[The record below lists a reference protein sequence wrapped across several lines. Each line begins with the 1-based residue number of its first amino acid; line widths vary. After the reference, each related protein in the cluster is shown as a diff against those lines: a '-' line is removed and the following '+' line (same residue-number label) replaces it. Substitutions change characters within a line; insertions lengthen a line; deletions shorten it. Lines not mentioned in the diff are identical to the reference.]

1 MNFETTL
8 IYIYKGNPNATYIK
22 SSNGQWSICNESTT
36 GYIALNDPDGKRKAI
51 LDNDA
56 VVATKYRYPGKD
68 SIYLKNSNGEWF
80 ISNSNTNGFIKINDP
95 SGDRTKTINA
105 GAIEISQANIQT
117 NQSNNEKPNSVPQT
131 SQETGTKLNL
141 ENLIEMALSDNEL
154 TEKEIEVLKRKAV
167 ASGYDE
173 DEFEIM
179 LDAKL
184 HKFKQA
190 NITTESIIKSMPKET
205 IHDLFEIIS
214 IIENEKDP
222 EFKVEKTEYKELKD
236 VNSFFSNIATS
247 FENDSKTVDAYR
259 KLDDW
264 KNKQYRLII
273 NYIKKFP
280 ISEDKHNLLE
290 FLTFAVPLS
299 IKGAKRPSLGI
310 IGKLYPQAIL
320 EVAMDKYEDDLGE
333 SEIINADSINSEND
347 FRVLLRHNWKLK
359 SELII
364 KKARVLFSEDK
375 EKRKEIENFAE
386 QLGIKTERG
395 GLFGFFS

>member
-8 IYIYKGNPNATYIK
+8 IYIFKGNPNATYIK

-51 LDNDA
+51 LDNNA
-56 VVATKYRYPGKD
+56 VVATKYRYPSKD

-80 ISNSNTNGFIKINDP
+80 ISDSNTNGFIKINDP
-95 SGDRTKTINA
+95 SGERTKTINA
-105 GAIEISQANIQT
+105 GAIEISQANNQT

-131 SQETGTKLNL
+131 SHETGTKLNL
-141 ENLIEMALSDNEL
+141 ENLIEMAFSDNEL

-205 IHDLFEIIS
+205 IQDLVEIIEL
-214 IIENEKDP
+214 IENEKQP
-222 EFKVEKTEYKELKD
+222 EFKVENEEYKDLKD
-236 VNSFFSNIATS
+236 VNSFFSNVGTF
-247 FENDSKTVDAYR
+247 FENDENRVDTYKKT
-259 KLDDW
+259 KEW
-264 KNKQYRLII
+264 KIQQLKNILKEIQT
-273 NYIKKFP
+273 FP
-280 ISEDKHNLLE
+280 IPEKYNEVIE
-290 FLTFAVPLS
+290 FLTYSIPLS
-299 IKGAKRPSLGI
+299 ITGVNLSEYDESYHASVINKDVLDEYG
-310 IGKLYPQAIL
+310 
-320 EVAMDKYEDDLGE
+320 VA
-333 SEIINADSINSEND
+333 SINSIESD
-347 FRVLLRHNWKLK
+347 FKILLRHYWKQK
-359 SELII
+359 SIQII
-364 KKARVLFSEDK
+364 EKSRNKFSGDN

-395 GLFGFFS
+395 GLFGLFS

>member
-8 IYIYKGNPNATYIK
+8 IYIFKGNPNATYIK

-51 LDNDA
+51 LDNNA
-56 VVATKYRYPGKD
+56 VVATKYRYPSKD

-80 ISNSNTNGFIKINDP
+80 ISDSNTNGFIKINDP
-95 SGDRTKTINA
+95 SGERTKTINA
-105 GAIEISQANIQT
+105 GAIEISQANNQT

-131 SQETGTKLNL
+131 SHETATKLNL
-141 ENLIEMALSDNEL
+141 ENLIEMAFSDNEL

-190 NITTESIIKSMPKET
+190 NITTESIIKSIKKET

-236 VNSFFSNIATS
+236 VNSFFSNIGTY
-247 FENDSKTVDAYR
+247 FENDSKDADAYR

-273 NYIKKFP
+273 DNIKKFP
-280 ISEDKHNLLE
+280 ISENKQNLLE
-290 FLTFAVPLS
+290 FLTFSVPMS
-299 IKGAKRPSLGI
+299 IKGAKRPDMGYM
-310 IGKLYPQAIL
+310 GALYPLTIIRGA
-320 EVAMDKYEDDLGE
+320 VDKYESELDE
-333 SEIINADSINSEND
+333 SEIINADKINSEND
-347 FRVLLRHNWKLK
+347 FRVLLRYNWKLK
-359 SELII
+359 SENII
-364 KKARVLFSEDK
+364 KQARVLFSEDK
-375 EKRKEIENFAE
+375 ENRKEIENFAE

-395 GLFGFFS
+395 GLFGLFS